1 MVLPVFLMLAILIF
15 VLMNSFRIQI
25 ELSAREEIIS
35 YTIRGSILKVIT
47 LFKITD
53 NDEKKSR
60 KPQKSDGKEKGSFG
74 KRVFE
79 IIREAILDHR
89 GKIIHIERL
98 SVDGTFSIEDAA
110 ANAILYG
117 IFLSLWQFLLIFL
130 AANFRLEHQSYN
142 FLPDFRNDRNEFIFQ
157 LIFRVVILNMV
168 LLVIHTMIVNRK
180 KKI

>member
-1 MVLPVFLMLAILIF
+1 MVLPVFLILAALIF
-15 VLMNSFRIQI
+15 ILMNSFRIHI
-25 ELSAREEIIS
+25 ELTARDERIS

-47 LFKITD
+47 LFRVTD
-53 NDEKKSR
+53 GDEEKRR
-60 KPQKSDGKEKGSFG
+60 KPESDGKEKGSFG
-74 KRVFE
+74 KRVFG

-89 GKIIHIERL
+89 GKIIHIEKL

-142 FLPDFRNDRNEFIFQ
+142 FLPDFRNDRNEFIFH